1 MSSTFFG
8 IQVALKLSNSD
19 PLRKELSEAVLE
31 HSKASSIMDQRLLWS
46 KIGRK
51 LANASDAIE
60 YGCWDLV
67 TKKAPEEYEDWA
79 STLEAMAAW
88 PEEHFGVEGDHLLV
102 SVIALVIKGS
112 NADQTL
118 GTLCDIPKSKWHSL
132 LAYKKLLG
140 AMPQLNFFSVIGN
153 GLYVAPRPD
162 SPGFSMDVLSGE
174 GFEHLKK
181 RTWSRDYSA

>member
-1 MSSTFFG
+1 MSTTFFG
-8 IQVALKLSNSD
+8 IQVALKLTNPH

-31 HSKASSIMDQRLLWS
+31 HTKASSIMDQRLLWS

-51 LANASDAIE
+51 LANVGDAIE

-67 TKKAPEEYEDWA
+67 TKNAQEEYEDWA
-79 STLEAMAAW
+79 SSLEAMAAW
-88 PEEHFGVEGDHLLV
+88 PEEDFGVDGDHLLV
-102 SVIALVIKGS
+102 TVIALVIKGS

-118 GTLCDIPKSKWHSL
+118 GTLCDIPKSKWHT
-132 LAYKKLLG
+132 LAAYRKLLG

-162 SPGFSMDVLSGE
+162 LSGFSKDILSGE
-174 GFEHLKK
+174 GFEYLKK
-181 RTWSRDYSA
+181 RIW